1 MQDNA
6 KQCAVAV
13 QDMQDNVEQCV
24 ATVQSSAFPNSM
36 PAPIYVYMAFF
47 NYGYLIED
55 DAI

>member
-6 KQCAVAV
+6 KQCAAAV
-13 QDMQDNVEQCV
+13 QDMQDNAEQCA

-36 PAPIYVYMAFF
+36 PVPIYDIMVFF

-55 DAI
+55 DAV